1 MGASSGAPT
10 MGAGAG
16 ANLDL
21 MSNANLAQMPQA
33 SFSAGDMGGMGGAG
47 FGAFNSVDMAGS
59 MPSTQMADFS
69 GSMPTTPAAQ
79 AGADI
84 TSGDSMMDKFKA
96 GFGGEDAKKLAK
108 DLSGLNKQENKMSP
122 VNTQASGAGGGQLPN
137 YYAGLMGAQQPSG
150 AMQAIQGSMP
160 QMQQPMG
167 IMGRI

>member
-33 SFSAGDMGGMGGAG
+33 SFSAGTGTGAPQ

-84 TSGDSMMDKFKA
+84 TSGDSMMDKIKA

-108 DLSGLNKQENKMSP
+108 DLASANQQKQQQMSP

-137 YYAGLMGAQQPSG
+137 YYAGLMGAQAPSG

>member
-21 MSNANLAQMPQA
+21 MSNANLAQMPDA
-33 SFSAGDMGGMGGAG
+33 SFSAGMGGSPQ

-69 GSMPTTPAAQ
+69 GGMPTTPAGQ
-79 AGADI
+79 AAADV
-84 TSGDSMMDKFKA
+84 TAGDSMMDKIKA

-108 DLSGLNKQENKMSP
+108 DLAGASQQKAPQMTA

-137 YYAGLMGAQQPSG
+137 YYAAMMGAPQPSG

>member
-1 MGASSGAPT
+1 

-33 SFSAGDMGGMGGAG
+33 SFSSGMGSGSPQ

-59 MPSTQMADFS
+59 MPSTQMADLS
-69 GSMPTTPAAQ
+69 GGMPTTPAAQ
-79 AGADI
+79 ANAGVTAENNI
-84 TSGDSMMDKFKA
+84 MDQFKA
-96 GFGGEDAKKLAK
+96 GFGGDDAKKLAK
-108 DLSGLNKQENKMSP
+108 DLASANQQQQKLTP
-122 VNTQASGAGGGQLPN
+122 VNTQGAGAAGAAAPVNL
-137 YYAGLMGAQQPSG
+137 YAGMMPNQAPSG
-150 AMQAIQGSMP
+150 AMQAIQGSVP

>member
-1 MGASSGAPT
+1 MGFFDFANAGFN
-10 MGAGAG
+10 AGAG
-16 ANLDL
+16 AMPDI
-21 MSNANLAQMPQA
+21 MSNANLAQVPQGI
-33 SFSAGDMGGMGGAG
+33 FS
-47 FGAFNSVDMAGS
+47 AGS

-69 GSMPTTPAAQ
+69 GGMPTTPAGQ
-79 AGADI
+79 AAANV
-84 TSGDSMMDKFKA
+84 TAGDSMMDKIKA

-108 DLSGLNKQENKMSP
+108 DLAGANQQKAPQMTA

-137 YYAGLMGAQQPSG
+137 YYAAMMGAPQPSG

>member
-10 MGAGAG
+10 MGTGAG

-21 MSNANLAQMPQA
+21 MSNASLAQMPDA
-33 SFSAGDMGGMGGAG
+33 SFSAGMGSGAPQ

-59 MPSTQMADFS
+59 MPSTQIADFS
-69 GSMPTTPAAQ
+69 GGMPQTPAAQ
-79 AGADI
+79 SAANV
-84 TSGDSMMDKFKA
+84 TAGDSTMDKIKA
-96 GFGGEDAKKLAK
+96 GFGSEDAKKLAK
-108 DLSGLNKQENKMSP
+108 DLAGANQQKAPQMTA

-137 YYAGLMGAQQPSG
+137 YYAAMMGAPQPSG